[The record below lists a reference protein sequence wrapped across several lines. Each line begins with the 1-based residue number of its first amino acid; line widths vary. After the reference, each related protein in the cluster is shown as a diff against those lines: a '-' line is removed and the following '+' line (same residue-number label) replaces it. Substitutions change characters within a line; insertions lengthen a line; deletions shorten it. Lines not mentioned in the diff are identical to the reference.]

1 MVYMRLLAQSRMLT
15 RPVIRGLIITT
26 SALMLVGCAAMQER
40 SPLPRELV
48 NQAEIP
54 GVPRARFWGNEWPGW
69 VSEELGTMTEA
80 EAREKLGAL
89 YDSPHNY
96 LAISGGGAEGA
107 FGAGLLGGWTESGT
121 RPEFTVVT
129 GISTGALSA
138 PFAYLGPEY
147 DAVAKEV
154 YTTVSTEDI
163 AKRRRILSMV
173 RNDAVS
179 DTAPL
184 RELIEE
190 KVNAEVIAAIAEEY
204 RKGRMLLI
212 GTFNLDASRSVIWNI
227 GEIASSDYPRRNA
240 LIHDILQASSAI
252 PVAFPPVMIPVSVG
266 TQTYDEM
273 HVDGGT
279 GMQVFLYPAA
289 TDYRSV
295 VERLKVHGQPKVY
308 VIRNAYLDPDY
319 DGIQR
324 TMVPIAGRSI
334 SSLIRT
340 QGIGDLYQIHSLCMR
355 DGNDFNLAYIP
366 SDITAEPSEA
376 FDPVYMKVLYER
388 GFEMA
393 RNGYEWKKSPPGFD
407 TSD

>member
-129 GISTGALSA
+129 GISTGALTA

-184 RELIEE
+184 RALIEE

-240 LIHDILQASSAI
+240 LIYDILQASSAI
-252 PVAFPPVMIPVSVG
+252 PVAFPPVMIPVRVG

-366 SDITAEPSEA
+366 SDITEEPSEA